1 MEFEKR
7 AFFLKNLLQNVNGK
21 QSKVNEEEVKVIFI
35 VKNTIKSS
43 LYGNS

>member
-7 AFFLKNLLQNVNGK
+7 AIFLKNLLQNVNGE

-43 LYGNS
+43 LYDNS